1 MIGKKLRIKGERD
14 WASVERQIAVECVG
28 GREQST
34 VLIQGRQMDIC
45 GLDEGGVEVRR

>member
-1 MIGKKLRIKGERD
+1 MIDRMKGESEGF
-14 WASVERQIAVECVG
+14 SVEGQIAVECVG

-45 GLDEGGVEVRR
+45 GLDEGWV